1 MYGNVNVLKGGSNFY
16 ESAKKIYLDSS
27 TAILKASLN
36 ATDIDKGQYYF
47 DRTFELNLYVRV
59 RNSERRRVAVNNVKE
74 QQYFCSALMFM
85 RNTNGGEMSLLGA
98 HVEILVAVLSTTA
111 NGYRE
116 PLRHLNMFSLLF
128 S

>member
-47 DRTFELNLYVRV
+47 DRLNLRGQSLCPSQEF
-59 RNSERRRVAVNNVKE
+59 RKTES
-74 QQYFCSALMFM
+74 CS
-85 RNTNGGEMSLLGA
+85 
-98 HVEILVAVLSTTA
+98 
-111 NGYRE
+111 
-116 PLRHLNMFSLLF
+116 
-128 S
+128 

>member
-1 MYGNVNVLKGGSNFY
+1 M
-16 ESAKKIYLDSS
+16 
-27 TAILKASLN
+27 T
-36 ATDIDKGQYYF
+36 
-47 DRTFELNLYVRV
+47 
-59 RNSERRRVAVNNVKE
+59 
-74 QQYFCSALMFM
+74 
-85 RNTNGGEMSLLGA
+85 LLGA